1 MNHPAQNI
9 GFSGWETPQGTD
21 YAAPALV
28 SNSLACLV
36 GLTATE
42 KEEDVV
48 LCYHDSV
55 VCAAVML
62 PRHRT
67 ASAAAAWAGPSSLV
81 CGAAVTAH
89 ERPPDA
95 GTAVCLGHWLS

>member
-1 MNHPAQNI
+1 MNHPAQNV
-9 GFSGWETPQGTD
+9 GCPGWTPQGTD

-42 KEEDVV
+42 REEEFV

-55 VCAAVML
+55 VCAATTL
-62 PRHRT
+62 PRHGM
-67 ASAAAAWAGPSSLV
+67 APDAAAWLGPV
-81 CGAAVTAH
+81 
-89 ERPPDA
+89 
-95 GTAVCLGHWLS
+95 HW